1 MIGRRGG
8 KNEAA
13 TVTAVDYAI
22 DPSKYAYGAD
32 ESPVI
37 WWVGPTYTQTKK
49 YGFNKIVNKLP
60 PELIDGEPKRSS
72 PFEISLKNGSQ
83 IECYSF
89 DRPESLQGAGV
100 DFMIIDEAAYMDETI
115 WDNDLR
121 PMLLD
126 ANGGAVF
133 ISKPLGENWFF
144 DLYERGDDNNH
155 SEWWSIHGTS
165 YHNPWIDDAEID
177 QVKET
182 TPEGVFRQQ
191 YLADPK
197 AGGTLLTLDMLE
209 YASYEVLVDRD
220 RWNWHVAVDIGV
232 KMDPQEAREK
242 DTDYWAAAVIA
253 EHPLQPQAYLVQV
266 IRKRGQ
272 TPAQAAEWINMILS
286 QVNTNRVYYESV
298 AAQEWLVAELADYG
312 IDPIAVTHDRP
323 KEERLTFLSV
333 PFNNGNI
340 KLIDWNGRK
349 DEHEA
354 HATNDFSW
362 SDFRSEWAGFPNGNH
377 DDQLDATEMALRHMD
392 FNGQFDLQTAD
403 PYDRDE

>member
-133 ISKPLGENWFF
+133 ISKPLGENWFLTCTNVVMTVITLNGG
-144 DLYERGDDNNH
+144 LYMERV
-155 SEWWSIHGTS
+155 ITTHG
-165 YHNPWIDDAEID
+165 
-177 QVKET
+177 
-182 TPEGVFRQQ
+182 
-191 YLADPK
+191 LM
-197 AGGTLLTLDMLE
+197 TL
-209 YASYEVLVDRD
+209 
-220 RWNWHVAVDIGV
+220 
-232 KMDPQEAREK
+232 
-242 DTDYWAAAVIA
+242 
-253 EHPLQPQAYLVQV
+253 
-266 IRKRGQ
+266 
-272 TPAQAAEWINMILS
+272 
-286 QVNTNRVYYESV
+286 
-298 AAQEWLVAELADYG
+298 
-312 IDPIAVTHDRP
+312 
-323 KEERLTFLSV
+323 RLT
-333 PFNNGNI
+333 
-340 KLIDWNGRK
+340 K
-349 DEHEA
+349 
-354 HATNDFSW
+354 
-362 SDFRSEWAGFPNGNH
+362 
-377 DDQLDATEMALRHMD
+377 
-392 FNGQFDLQTAD
+392 
-403 PYDRDE
+403 